1 MNRIPTRRERR
12 SAMKFQ
18 GLLKMKSK
26 LPLVKWLELNK
37 QSIKQGKEIF
47 EINRDAVEKSIAE
60 QLEQKEVELIEG
72 WQKEGYLSEEIKK
85 LREAYAILNVKYL
98 PTWHADKKLARTLIK
113 EVNKSKKERVHG

>member
-12 SAMKFQ
+12 AAMKFQ

-26 LPLVKWLELNK
+26 LPLVKWLELTK

-60 QLEQKEVELIEG
+60 QLEQKEVKLIEG
-72 WQKEGYLSEEIKK
+72 WKAEGYLSEEIEK
-85 LREAYAILNVKYL
+85 LREAYATLTVKFL
-98 PTWHADKKLARTLIK
+98 PTWHTDKKVARTLIK
-113 EVNKSKKERVHG
+113 EVNKSKRERVHG

>member
-12 SAMKFQ
+12 AAMKSQ

-26 LPLVKWLELNK
+26 LPLVKWLEITK

-60 QLEQKEVELIEG
+60 QREQKEVKLIEG
-72 WQKEGYLSEEIKK
+72 WKAEGYLSEEIEK
-85 LREAYAILNVKYL
+85 LREAYATLTVKFL
-98 PTWHADKKLARTLIK
+98 PTWHTDKKVARTLIK
-113 EVNKSKKERVHG
+113 EVNKSKRERVHG